1 MTATEITRTGY
12 SKKISSDQLLI
23 NLCILRDAC
32 HELFCICGD
41 FYASG
46 TQDTEVTKPLCYTV
60 FKEKRARGF
69 GCNWFILI
77 HVVYFVSYSNYD

>member
-60 FKEKRARGF
+60 FKVHPYKILSDINLFPGAFSFCRA
-69 GCNWFILI
+69 N
-77 HVVYFVSYSNYD
+77 

>member
-32 HELFCICGD
+32 HELFCVCGD

-60 FKEKRARGF
+60 LQENRARGLDY
-69 GCNWFILI
+69 WLMLI
-77 HVVYFVSYSNYD
+77 HVVYFVS